1 MKHRFGRMETHL
13 TSLAKTVA
21 QISLELKSIKSIEEV
36 IYALGREVQDLKR
49 IQKINENGENDLFD
63 FQRSTSEPNLINSI
77 LNENLKQA
85 NYPKQTKSTYS
96 LADKKNENLDELN
109 RQRQVDKNRSFG
121 QTFSNPKKLK
131 KLTK

>member
-1 MKHRFGRMETHL
+1 METHL

-36 IYALGREVQDLKR
+36 IYSLGKEVQELKR
-49 IQKINENGENDLFD
+49 IQMKTNNEAGDNDLFD
-63 FQRSTSEPNLINSI
+63 LQRSSSEPNLINSI

-85 NYPKQTKSTYS
+85 NFPKQTKSTFS
-96 LADKKNENLDELN
+96 LADKKIENLDEMGRHKN
-109 RQRQVDKNRSFG
+109 GDKNRSFG

>member
-1 MKHRFGRMETHL
+1 METHL

-36 IYALGREVQDLKR
+36 IYSLGKEVQDLKR
-49 IQKINENGENDLFD
+49 IQMKNCEAGDNDLFD
-63 FQRSTSEPNLINSI
+63 FHRSSSEPNLINSI

-85 NYPKQTKSTYS
+85 NFPKQTKSTFS
-96 LADKKNENLDELN
+96 LVDKKIDNADDFG
-109 RQRQVDKNRSFG
+109 RQRNVDKNKSFG